1 MPFCPKCGSSVEGKF
16 CASCGTPMGA
26 AAAAAGP
33 PPPGYAPPGY
43 PPPGYPPPPV
53 ATSSGLQENVAAAL
67 CYALGFI
74 TGILFLVLEPYNK
87 NRNIRFHAFQSIFLS
102 VGYAIVHYIIFFVGM
117 ASWGALFLLSPL
129 ISLAFFILWLFM
141 MYKAYNNERILLPV
155 IGDLA
160 QKQAG

>member
-1 MPFCPKCGSSVEGKF
+1 MDAP
-16 CASCGTPMGA
+16 GTPQGT
-26 AAAAAGP
+26 
-33 PPPGYAPPGY
+33 APPGY
-43 PPPGYPPPPV
+43 PPYPPPPPL
-53 ATSSGLQENVAAAL
+53 ATSGGLQENVAAAL
-67 CYALGFI
+67 CYSLGFI

-102 VGYAIVHYIIFFVGM
+102 VFFAIVHVVLGFVGI

-141 MYKAYNNERILLPV
+141 LWKAYNNEKIMLPV
-155 IGDLA
+155 IGDIA